1 MRTCSKCLKE
11 KNLEDFPRTKCRK
24 DGFRLECRSCT
35 SDYQRSYMAKNREK
49 LSSYKSQ
56 WKKENSDLVNYQ
68 NSNRR
73 AKQKARTKE
82 DADRIKLLHV
92 IRRLLTEKT
101 GVVYHVDHIVPLKG
115 KNVCGL
121 HVPRNMRLITKDQNL
136 SKNNRYY
143 GPDSW

>member
-1 MRTCSKCLKE
+1 
-11 KNLEDFPRTKCRK
+11 
-24 DGFRLECRSCT
+24 
-35 SDYQRSYMAKNREK
+35 MAKNREK